1 MKIHRFGMCESLYDM
16 PLFVQVVLTGLCNF
30 DCSYC
35 IGHIKMS
42 RGGYQ
47 YSTFQQLQTA
57 INHLA
62 ELNRPYY
69 MFNISGGECTL
80 HPHFFDFIEYAHKVL
95 GKRCS
100 FHISSNGSQS
110 VKFYSKLADLATQ
123 RNLDLSLMISI
134 HSEFTSLAH
143 ILAIVKE
150 ISKKVGISFQLM
162 FNPERR
168 AFVQQA
174 CDMMLELRAEYPF
187 NMEVM
192 TLLVPPA
199 MEKKDPRYTDE
210 DDLWRLQA
218 NDRFNEAAK
227 ASPFK
232 CTYEY
237 LPLGVPFIF
246 GEHEGKYIAGTDY
259 SPEEF
264 SALGLFDFSNM
275 FCLHGSHAINIFQ
288 NGDCTG
294 LACGVGSSI
303 PNTSNHN
310 IFRENPYKDEN
321 FILAVKCPFK
331 RCPCD
336 MNWWT
341 PKFRNVKEAVRF
353 VEIVRRKQARLL
365 QGCPV

>member
-1 MKIHRFGMCESLYDM
+1 
-16 PLFVQVVLTGLCNF
+16 
-30 DCSYC
+30 
-35 IGHIKMS
+35 MS
-42 RGGYQ
+42 GN
-47 YSTFQQLQTA
+47 YSTLEQLQTA
-57 INHLA
+57 IDHLA

-69 MFNISGGECTL
+69 RFNLTGGECTL

-143 ILAIVKE
+143 IVAIVQA
-150 ISKKVGISFQLM
+150 ISKKVGLSFPLM
-162 FNPERR
+162 FNPAKR
-168 AFVQQA
+168 AFVQEA
-174 CDMMLELRAEYPF
+174 YDTMLILRSEYPF
-187 NMEVM
+187 NLEVNQ
-192 TLLVPPA
+192 LLVPPA

-218 NDRFNEAAK
+218 NKRFNEVAK
-227 ASPFK
+227 NSPFK
-232 CTYEY
+232 ATYKY

-246 GEHEGKYIAGTDY
+246 GEHDGKPIALTDY
-259 SPEEF
+259 LVGEISG
-264 SALGLFDFSNM
+264 LGLFDFSGM
-275 FCLHGSHAINIFQ
+275 CCLHGSHAINIFP
-288 NGDCTG
+288 NGDCYG
-294 LACGVGSSI
+294 LACAVFSRI
-303 PNTSNHN
+303 PNLPKHN

-321 FILAVKCPFK
+321 FIFATICPYK

-336 MNWWT
+336 MDWWT
-341 PKFRNVKEAVRF
+341 PKFGNATEAVNF

-365 QGCPV
+365 QGCPC